1 MQPSARMQTDQE
13 RNKTRLAPLRRQST
27 CTRVTAGA
35 SKLDSYAKK
44 QWVVRPP
51 DERSA
56 QLAKS
61 LKVSPLLAQVLIN
74 RRITDAQTG
83 SVFLRPKLTQL
94 IDPAQ
99 MPGIEPAVQRLKQA
113 ITNKEKITVYGDY
126 DVDGITGVAILWQVL
141 KLLGADVDY
150 YIPHRIDEGYGLNAE
165 AIRTLAKSGSKL
177 LVTVDCG
184 VTAFSSAELAGQLG
198 VELIITDHHEVCP
211 PGAAFAASGAKPGS
225 RSAATLPKAVALVH
239 PALEKSYPNQDSAG
253 AMVAFKLA
261 WAIANEFNSG
271 RRLEPRLREFM
282 LNATSLAAMGTIADI
297 VDLRGENRV
306 LTSFGLKALP
316 QCKLSGIQALIESA
330 GLTGHQLDSFHIG
343 FRLAP
348 MLNAAGR
355 MGHARLAVELL
366 TSEKPIRSM
375 QIAEYLKEQNKQR
388 QQYERKIFKQACE
401 MIIERNLH
409 HPDRKSIVL
418 ANENWHTGV
427 IGIVASRIVD
437 KFYRPTIMINAGAAP
452 CFRRGKLVPAKAGNG
467 IAQGSAR
474 SIHGFC
480 LLSAI
485 KACSQHL
492 ISFGGHKMAAGVT
505 IETEKIDRFAA
516 DFEAYAKENLN
527 ESDVTAKL
535 HIDAVAPLAEF
546 RTEMVSELQ
555 MLGPF
560 GEGNPKPI
568 FATKG
573 VRLASP
579 PRRVGSG
586 REHLQLAITDNTAA
600 VRCIGFR
607 FGKLEKKLL
616 EHEFF
621 NVAYQPQLNTYNGNT
636 NVEFVLTDIQFE

>member
-1 MQPSARMQTDQE
+1 MQSSARTQIDAE
-13 RNKTRLAPLRRQST
+13 HGKSRLKPLRSQ
-27 CTRVTAGA
+27 
-35 SKLDSYAKK
+35 SKLESFYKK
-44 QWVVRPP
+44 QWAIRPP
-51 DERSA
+51 DDRSA
-56 QLAKS
+56 ELAQS
-61 LKVSPLLAQVLIN
+61 LKVSPVLAQVLIN
-74 RRITDAQTG
+74 RGITDTQSA
-83 SVFLRPKLTQL
+83 SAFLRPKLTQL

-99 MPGIEPAVQRLKQA
+99 MPGIEPAVQRLKHA
-113 ITNKEKITVYGDY
+113 VKNKEKITVYGDY
-126 DVDGITGVAILWQVL
+126 DVDGITGVSILWQVL
-141 KLLGADVDY
+141 TLLGAEVDY
-150 YIPHRIDEGYGLNAE
+150 YIPHRIDEGYGLNEE
-165 AIRTLAKSGSKL
+165 AIRSLAKSDTKL
-177 LVTVDCG
+177 LLTVDCG
-184 VTAFSSAELAGQLG
+184 VTAYSSARLARQLG
-198 VELIITDHHEVCP
+198 LDLIITDHHQMSPQSDRE
-211 PGAAFAASGAKPGS
+211 
-225 RSAATLPKAVALVH
+225 LPEAVAIVH

-253 AMVAFKLA
+253 ALVAYKLA

-271 RRLEPRLREFM
+271 QRLEPTLREFM
-282 LNATSLAAMGTIADI
+282 INATSLAAMGTVADI
-297 VDLRGENRV
+297 VDLRGENRA
-306 LTSFGLKALP
+306 LTSYGLKALP
-316 QCKLSGIQALIESA
+316 ECKLSGIQALIESA
-330 GLTGHQLDSFHIG
+330 GLTGQQLDSFHIG

-366 TSEKPIRSM
+366 TSESQIRSM
-375 QIAEYLKEQNKQR
+375 QIAEYLKGQNSQR

-401 MIIERNLH
+401 MVVQRNLH

-427 IGIVASRIVD
+427 IGIVASKIVD
-437 KFYRPTIMINAGAAP
+437 KFYRPTIMINVGAAE
-452 CFRRGKLVPAKAGNG
+452 NG

-485 KACSQHL
+485 EACSKHL
-492 ISFGGHKMAAGVT
+492 ISFGGHKMAAGVK
-505 IETEKIDRFAA
+505 IEIEKIDLFTAEL
-516 DFEAYAKENLN
+516 EAYAKQNLN
-527 ESDVTAKL
+527 ENDVSAKL
-535 HIDAVAPLAEF
+535 HIDALAPLAEF
-546 RTEMVSELQ
+546 RTEMVNELQ

-560 GEGNPKPI
+560 GQGNPKPV

-586 REHLQLAITDNTAA
+586 REHLQLAITDNTNT

-616 EHEFF
+616 ENEFF

>member
-1 MQPSARMQTDQE
+1 MQINQE
-13 RNKTRLAPLRRQST
+13 RNKTRLAPIGRE
-27 CTRVTAGA
+27 
-35 SKLDSYAKK
+35 SKLDSYCKK
-44 QWVVRPP
+44 QWVIRPP
-51 DERSA
+51 DDRSA

-74 RRITDAQTG
+74 RGLTDAQSA

-94 IDPAQ
+94 IDPAE
-99 MPGIEPAVQRLKQA
+99 MPGMEPAVQRIKQA
-113 ITNKEKITVYGDY
+113 IANKEKITVYGDY
-126 DVDGITGVAILWQVL
+126 DVDGITGVAILWQL
-141 KLLGADVDY
+141 LTLLGADVDY
-150 YIPHRIDEGYGLNAE
+150 YIPHRIDEGYGLNAK

-184 VTAFSSAELAGQLG
+184 VTAFSSAELTGQLG
-198 VELIITDHHEVCP
+198 LDLIITDHHQPDPE
-211 PGAAFAASGAKPGS
+211 
-225 RSAATLPKAVALVH
+225 LPKAVAIVH
-239 PALEKSYPNQDSAG
+239 PALKKSYPNQDSAG

-282 LNATSLAAMGTIADI
+282 LNATTLAAMGTIADI

-316 QCKLSGIQALIESA
+316 ECKLSGIQALIESA
-330 GLTGHQLDSFHIG
+330 GLTGHRLDSFHIG

-437 KFYRPTIMINAGAAP
+437 KFYRPTIMINAGAAE
-452 CFRRGKLVPAKAGNG
+452 NG

-485 KACSQHL
+485 RACSQHL

-505 IETEKIDRFAA
+505 IETEKIERFAA
-516 DFEAYAKENLN
+516 EFEAYAKQNLN
-527 ESDVTAKL
+527 ENDVSAKL
-535 HIDAVAPLAEF
+535 DIDAAVPLAEF
-546 RTEMVSELQ
+546 RNEMVSELQ

-586 REHLQLAITDNTAA
+586 REHLQIAITDSTAA

-621 NVAYQPQLNTYNGNT
+621 NVAYKPQLNTYNGNT

>member
-1 MQPSARMQTDQE
+1 
-13 RNKTRLAPLRRQST
+13 
-27 CTRVTAGA
+27 
-35 SKLDSYAKK
+35 
-44 QWVVRPP
+44 
-51 DERSA
+51 
-56 QLAKS
+56 
-61 LKVSPLLAQVLIN
+61 
-74 RRITDAQTG
+74 
-83 SVFLRPKLTQL
+83 
-94 IDPAQ
+94 
-99 MPGIEPAVQRLKQA
+99 
-113 ITNKEKITVYGDY
+113 
-126 DVDGITGVAILWQVL
+126 
-141 KLLGADVDY
+141 
-150 YIPHRIDEGYGLNAE
+150 
-165 AIRTLAKSGSKL
+165 
-177 LVTVDCG
+177 
-184 VTAFSSAELAGQLG
+184 
-198 VELIITDHHEVCP
+198 
-211 PGAAFAASGAKPGS
+211 
-225 RSAATLPKAVALVH
+225 
-239 PALEKSYPNQDSAG
+239 
-253 AMVAFKLA
+253 
-261 WAIANEFNSG
+261 
-271 RRLEPRLREFM
+271 
-282 LNATSLAAMGTIADI
+282 MGTIADI

-316 QCKLSGIQALIESA
+316 ECKLSGIQALIESA
-330 GLTGHQLDSFHIG
+330 GLTGHRLDSFHIG

-437 KFYRPTIMINAGAAP
+437 KFYRPTIMINAGAAE
-452 CFRRGKLVPAKAGNG
+452 NG

-485 KACSQHL
+485 RACSQHL

-505 IETEKIDRFAA
+505 IETEKIERFAA
-516 DFEAYAKENLN
+516 EFEAYAKQNLN
-527 ESDVTAKL
+527 ENDVSAKL
-535 HIDAVAPLAEF
+535 DIDAAVPLAEF
-546 RTEMVSELQ
+546 RNEMVSELQ

-586 REHLQLAITDNTAA
+586 REHLQIAITDSTAA

-621 NVAYQPQLNTYNGNT
+621 NVAYKPQLNTYNGNT